1 MEAHDIWVSDAAK
14 LGMNLGI
21 IWFRFSALDVSRGM
35 RTIQVSYTGV
45 KPREPDNFPNG
56 GSSGTKKVYAVC
68 CRFKVKT
75 DEYDRHRAN
84 ELCENLATMFAI
96 KHNVSWEIWQRIRE
110 NKKFA
115 THLVE
120 PHYTHVKSLTDGEIK
135 RLIAEYKY
143 REEKW

>member
-14 LGMNLGI
+14 LQFNLGT
-21 IWFRFSALDVSRGM
+21 IWFKFSALDASKGM

-45 KPREPDNFPNG
+45 MPRAPAEFPNG
-56 GSSGTKKVYAVC
+56 NAKKVYAVC
-68 CRFKVKT
+68 CKFKVNAN
-75 DEYDRHRAN
+75 EYDRHKAN

-115 THLVE
+115 DHLVQ
-120 PHYTHVKSLTDGEIK
+120 PYRPDVKSLTIHLETIMQ
-135 RLIAEYKY
+135 AYK
-143 REEKW
+143 ENW